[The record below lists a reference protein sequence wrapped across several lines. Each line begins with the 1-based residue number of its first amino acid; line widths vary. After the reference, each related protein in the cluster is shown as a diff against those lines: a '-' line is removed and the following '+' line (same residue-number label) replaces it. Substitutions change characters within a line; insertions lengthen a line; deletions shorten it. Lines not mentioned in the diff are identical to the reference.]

1 MLMILGS
8 HKGFKKWWHVI
19 GYGFLTDGS
28 TVLQRL
34 SWKEGEWTH
43 SCQEAP
49 RNPEGRCWQWGD
61 EGWRSGTGLDG
72 SSVLQPHSLCSS
84 PLLSEKETNII
95 SGGKGKLSQVNM
107 CVAHHVRHCVNHQRG
122 SNEDNGVWDDTPGQV
137 LSGLHSATFCIS
149 HFLNLRHFSIPH
161 LYCKEVLKMSQKK
174 KKIPVVQVGEVYLA
188 HTLF

>member
-1 MLMILGS
+1 MLMILRS

-28 TVLQRL
+28 TVLRRL

-49 RNPEGRCWQWGD
+49 RSPEGRCWRWGD
-61 EGWRSGTGLDG
+61 EGWRLGTGLDR

-84 PLLSEKETNII
+84 PLLFEKETNLI
-95 SGGKGKLSQVNM
+95 SSGKGKLSQVNT

-122 SNEDNGVWDDTPGQV
+122 QQRRQRSVRW
-137 LSGLHSATFCIS
+137 HSWAGALGAAFC
-149 HFLNLRHFSIPH
+149 HFLHFPLSQPQTLLH
-161 LYCKEVLKMSQKK
+161 PTFVL
-174 KKIPVVQVGEVYLA
+174 
-188 HTLF
+188 

>member
-8 HKGFKKWWHVI
+8 HNGFKKWWHVI

-28 TVLQRL
+28 TVLRRL

-49 RNPEGRCWQWGD
+49 RNPEGRFWQWGD
-61 EGWRSGTGLDG
+61 EGWRLGTGLDG

-95 SGGKGKLSQVNM
+95 SGGKGKLSQVNT

-122 SNEDNGVWDDTPGQV
+122 QQRRQWSVRW
-137 LSGLHSATFCIS
+137 HSWAGALRAAFC
-149 HFLNLRHFSIPH
+149 HFLHFPLSQPQTLLH
-161 LYCKEVLKMSQKK
+161 PTFVL
-174 KKIPVVQVGEVYLA
+174 
-188 HTLF
+188 